1 MKFSVRRAPRKW
13 SYGLNACG
21 ERPMVLLAVAVLA
34 GCAGPAEAQTHVAR
48 ADAAHARQQD
58 RAGSQAVVPLPIPR
72 PADVPA
78 AGAAHDDDAATAKT
92 EPAAPASPSA
102 CRLALTDAI
111 AIAPSIAPI
120 RGPGACGGE
129 DLVRLEAVVL
139 PDKGRVAVK
148 PAAVLRC
155 GMATAIAN
163 WIRNDM
169 APLAQG
175 MSSRLTELD
184 NFDSFECRGRNRV
197 AGAKLSEHGKA
208 NALDVRGL
216 KLANGKM
223 LSLTD
228 RSVTH
233 DLREKAKGSACGRFT
248 TVLGPGSD
256 GYHEDHIH
264 LDLAERH
271 NGYRICHWEV
281 YDSEPVVASPLP
293 TPRPETA
300 PSPTVASREVEQAT
314 AQPATPLPAPRPD
327 DAPSADVASRGV
339 EQLKVQP
346 ATPPSVSFS
355 PVPLAKQ
362 PADVARP
369 VVAKPAD
376 STPDSAKSQTAK
388 SQTEKAQTAKPEKS
402 GQEQPQSVKPE
413 VAAKPTDIKPGV
425 AKPTS
430 RTAMTKPEA
439 EPAATDKKEAR
450 VAKSKSRRSRH
461 LRSRARNQPPDL
473 PVLLRRMFD

>member
-1 MKFSVRRAPRKW
+1 
-13 SYGLNACG
+13 
-21 ERPMVLLAVAVLA
+21 MVLLAVAVLA

-72 PADVPA
+72 PADAPA

-169 APLAQG
+169 VPLAQG

-271 NGYRICHWEV
+271 NGYRICHWEI

-327 DAPSADVASRGV
+327 DAPSADVASREV

-369 VVAKPAD
+369 MVAKPAD
-376 STPDSAKSQTAK
+376 STKSQTAK
-388 SQTEKAQTAKPEKS
+388 SQTAKPEKS
-402 GQEQPQSVKPE
+402 GPEQPQGVKPE
-413 VAAKPTDIKPGV
+413 VAAKQTDIKPGV
-425 AKPTS
+425 AKPNS
-430 RTAMTKPEA
+430 QTAMTKPEA
-439 EPAATDKKEAR
+439 EPAATDKREAR